1 MFKFKFG
8 NTRTRSQIAS
18 VAVVLSLLISGLSQ
32 CSGVSSERLWDLL
45 DEIQRQLFPQGIIND
60 VIIKDSDRVKK
71 RVERDVT
78 TAIRNYEILTN
89 QTFEVKLPSPVWSQK
104 SIDSSVCYTDAC
116 KALGGEMRLCAPF
129 YEGCKL

>member
-1 MFKFKFG
+1 MFKVNFG
-8 NTRTRSQIAS
+8 KTRTRTQIAS

-45 DEIQRQLFPQGIIND
+45 DEIQRHLFPHGIIND
-60 VIIKDSDRVKK
+60 VIIKDSDRVKR

-78 TAIRNYEILTN
+78 FAIRQYESLTKD
-89 QTFEVKLPSPVWSQK
+89 TREVKLPSPVWSQK
-104 SIDSSVCYTDAC
+104 PIDSSVCYTDSC

-129 YEGCKL
+129 YEGCNL